1 MACKCKE
8 SNLFTHQLICVA
20 GPENFLLYADLN
32 TIQLVSLDKD
42 TEATPHIL
50 LYDDVT
56 SNFVALTYD
65 ETTDTI
71 YWSDLTRSETEQA
84 KDCETAGVIVTI
96 YVLL

>member
-1 MACKCKE
+1 M
-8 SNLFTHQLICVA
+8 
-20 GPENFLLYADLN
+20 YADLN

-71 YWSDLTRSETEQA
+71 YWSDLTRSETEWA
-84 KDCETAGVIVTI
+84 ER
-96 YVLL
+96 L